1 MKNPIIEPPK
11 KPPDYFKGVKVPIK
25 HILKHPNINSPK
37 ITEMAIKCNKIVI
50 HTLMFIKL
58 YLLDYY
64 DKNKSLPVV
73 DKVFINSCMKI
84 LCNESSSG
92 RPPKKEIKEL
102 KDKLTQF
109 YEKEYKPLTQ
119 NDQLDYTYMNTV
131 LDYLT
136 MDVLTMYE
144 NNIKLHYVDYLE
156 RYVNTVWKKDFMI
169 EKIRKIKKTKKDRE
183 TTIRQLCNQL
193 RRIKKDLLNV
203 EDNNYKSDPSY
214 HKWITNEKKH
224 ILPNKTK
231 YTKDNLYYDLQ
242 CSPQDYWSSMVY
254 MMKRLEKDEVTVNN
268 VFPMRSEIIAKHI
281 RLDTTTLVH
290 ALMTKK
296 QGNKSDYLFE
306 GNLKRNED
314 KIWEFFFRT
323 ERQCFK
329 KPDYTFH
336 HMIETDG
343 VSCTI
348 LLIRNDLIGKRVPS
362 KKVKNGEEYID
373 ELTDYSKLQNKKI
386 VAVDPNLSDL
396 LYCVDGD
403 TKERKFF
410 RYTQDQRRKETKL
423 KKYRDLI
430 LEFKK
435 EKIDGKTVIEWETE
449 LSKFNRKTLD
459 INEFKKYIKKKNEI
473 NDKLCEFYKKYIFR
487 KLKLNGY
494 MNRLKSEQNMIRR
507 FKKIF
512 GEPKDTIIAIG
523 DFQQKQHRKFKE
535 PIKGRGFRTLFRKHG
550 YLVYLVDEFRTSC
563 KCSNCEDEN
572 GDCIKFR
579 KGRNPKPNKNDLIL
593 KHGVLICKKCNALW
607 NRDENSSRNI
617 YKIAFNAIN
626 KKDRPTYLCR
636 SKKEEDDKELTKKT
650 INKKPKKT
658 TSKITTKSKTTKKVM
673 NKKVVKTAL
682 AVVSST
688 SSVGKLQ
695 CHL

>member
-1 MKNPIIEPPK
+1 MNIKE
-11 KPPDYFKGVKVPIK
+11 KPPDFFKGVKIPIK
-25 HILKHPNINSPK
+25 HILKHPDINLPK
-37 ITEMAIKCNKIVI
+37 ITEMTIKSNKIVI

-84 LCNESSSG
+84 LCNESPSG

-102 KDKLTQF
+102 KDKLTKF

-119 NDQLDYTYMNTV
+119 NDPLDYTYMNTV

-136 MDVLTMYE
+136 MDILTMYE

-156 RYVNTVWKKDFMI
+156 RYVNTVWKKDYLI
-169 EKIRKIKKTKKDRE
+169 EKIRKIKKTKSDRE
-183 TTIRQLCNQL
+183 TAIRQLCNRL

-203 EDNNYKSDPSY
+203 EDTNYKSDKSY
-214 HKWITNEKKH
+214 HKWIIEQKKF
-224 ILPNKTK
+224 ILPNKIK
-231 YTKDNLYYDLQ
+231 YTKNSLYYDLQ
-242 CSPQDYWSSMVY
+242 CSPQDYWSNMVY
-254 MMKRLEKDEVTVNN
+254 MMKRLEKDEVSVNN
-268 VFPMRSEIIAKHI
+268 IFPMRSEIIPKHI

-290 ALMTKK
+290 ALMTKQ

-314 KIWEFFFRT
+314 KIWGFFFRT

-329 KPDYTFH
+329 KPQYTFH
-336 HMIETDG
+336 HMVETDG

-348 LLIRNDLIGKRVPS
+348 LLIRNDLIGKRIPS
-362 KKVKNGEEYID
+362 NKVKNNEEYID
-373 ELTDYSKLQNKKI
+373 ELKDYTKLQDKKI
-386 VAVDPNLSDL
+386 VGIDPNMADL

-403 TKERKFF
+403 TKERLFF
-410 RYTQDQRRKETKL
+410 RYTQDQRRKETKH

-435 EKIDGKTVIEWETE
+435 EKIDGKTIIELETE
-449 LSKFNRKTLD
+449 LSTFNRKSLD
-459 INEFKKYIKKKNEI
+459 IIEFKKYIKKKNEL
-473 NDKLCEFYKKYIFR
+473 NHNLFEFYKKYIFR
-487 KLKLNGY
+487 KLKLNSY
-494 MNRLKSEQNMIRR
+494 MNRLKTEQNMIRR

-512 GEPKDTIIAIG
+512 GEPKDTIIAVG
-523 DFQQKQHRKFKE
+523 DWEQKKHRQFKE
-535 PIKGRGFRTLFRKHG
+535 PLKGKGFRILFRNYG

-563 KCSNCEDEN
+563 KCSNCEDEKGN
-572 GDCIKFR
+572 CIKFR
-579 KGRNPKPNKNDLIL
+579 KARNLKPNKSDSIL

-617 YKIAFNAIN
+617 YKIAYNAIN
-626 KKDRPTYLCR
+626 KKERPSYLCR
-636 SKKEEDDKELTKKT
+636 QKKEYDDENNELIK
-650 INKKPKKT
+650 
-658 TSKITTKSKTTKKVM
+658 
-673 NKKVVKTAL
+673 KKVVKTKKIVSDKSRKTAKQL
-682 AVVSST
+682 SVV
-688 SSVGKLQ
+688 LPR
-695 CHL
+695 

>member
-1 MKNPIIEPPK
+1 MNIKE
-11 KPPDYFKGVKVPIK
+11 KPPDFFKGVKIPIK
-25 HILKHPNINSPK
+25 HILKHPDINLPK
-37 ITEMAIKCNKIVI
+37 ITEMTIKSNKIVI

-84 LCNESSSG
+84 LCNESPSG

-102 KDKLTQF
+102 KDKLTKF

-119 NDQLDYTYMNTV
+119 NNPLDYTYMNTV

-136 MDVLTMYE
+136 MDILTMYE

-156 RYVNTVWKKDFMI
+156 RYVNTVWKKDYLI
-169 EKIRKIKKTKKDRE
+169 EKIRKIKKTKTDRE
-183 TTIRQLCNQL
+183 TAIRQLCNRL

-203 EDNNYKSDPSY
+203 EDTNYKSDKSY
-214 HKWITNEKKH
+214 HKWIIEQKKF
-224 ILPNKTK
+224 ILPNKIK
-231 YTKDNLYYDLQ
+231 YTKNSLYYDLQ
-242 CSPQDYWSSMVY
+242 CSPQDYWSNMVY
-254 MMKRLEKDEVTVNN
+254 MMKRLEKDEVSVNN
-268 VFPMRSEIIAKHI
+268 IFPMRSEIIPKHI

-290 ALMTKK
+290 ALMTKQ

-314 KIWEFFFRT
+314 KIWGFFFRT

-329 KPDYTFH
+329 KPQYTFH
-336 HMIETDG
+336 HMVETDG

-348 LLIRNDLIGKRVPS
+348 LLIRNDLIGKRIPS
-362 KKVKNGEEYID
+362 NKVKNNEEYID
-373 ELTDYSKLQNKKI
+373 ELKDYTKLQDKKI
-386 VAVDPNLSDL
+386 VGIDPNMADL

-403 TKERKFF
+403 TKERLFF
-410 RYTQDQRRKETKL
+410 RYTQDQRRKETKH

-435 EKIDGKTVIEWETE
+435 EKIDGKTIIELETE
-449 LSKFNRKTLD
+449 LSTFNRKSLD
-459 INEFKKYIKKKNEI
+459 IIEFKKYIKKKNEL
-473 NDKLCEFYKKYIFR
+473 NHNLFEFYKKYIFR
-487 KLKLNGY
+487 KLKLNSY
-494 MNRLKSEQNMIRR
+494 MNRLKTEQNMIRR

-512 GEPKDTIIAIG
+512 GEPKDTIIAVG
-523 DFQQKQHRKFKE
+523 DWEQKKHRQFKE
-535 PIKGRGFRTLFRKHG
+535 PLKGKGFRILFRNYG

-563 KCSNCEDEN
+563 KCSNCEDEKGN
-572 GDCIKFR
+572 CIKFR
-579 KGRNPKPNKNDLIL
+579 KARNPKPNKSDSIL

-617 YKIAFNAIN
+617 YKIAYNAIN
-626 KKDRPTYLCR
+626 KKERPSYLCR
-636 SKKEEDDKELTKKT
+636 QKKEYDDENNELIK
-650 INKKPKKT
+650 
-658 TSKITTKSKTTKKVM
+658 
-673 NKKVVKTAL
+673 KKVVKTKKIVSDKSRKTAKQL
-682 AVVSST
+682 SVV
-688 SSVGKLQ
+688 LP
-695 CHL
+695 L

>member
-1 MKNPIIEPPK
+1 MNIKE
-11 KPPDYFKGVKVPIK
+11 KPPDFFKGVKIPIK
-25 HILKHPNINSPK
+25 HILKHPDINLPK
-37 ITEMAIKCNKIVI
+37 ITEMTIKSNKIVI

-84 LCNESSSG
+84 LCNESPSG

-102 KDKLTQF
+102 KDKLTKF

-119 NDQLDYTYMNTV
+119 NNPLDYTYMNTV

-136 MDVLTMYE
+136 MDILTMYE

-156 RYVNTVWKKDFMI
+156 RYVNTVWKKDYLI
-169 EKIRKIKKTKKDRE
+169 EKIRKIKKTKTDRE
-183 TTIRQLCNQL
+183 TAIRQLCNRL

-203 EDNNYKSDPSY
+203 EDTNYKSDKSY
-214 HKWITNEKKH
+214 HKWIIEQKKF
-224 ILPNKTK
+224 ILPNKIK
-231 YTKDNLYYDLQ
+231 YTKNSLYYDLQ
-242 CSPQDYWSSMVY
+242 CSPQDYWSNMVY
-254 MMKRLEKDEVTVNN
+254 MMKRLEKDEVSVNN
-268 VFPMRSEIIAKHI
+268 VFPMRSEIIPKHI

-290 ALMTKK
+290 ALMTKQ

-314 KIWEFFFRT
+314 KIWGFFFRT

-329 KPDYTFH
+329 KPQYTFH
-336 HMIETDG
+336 HMVETDG

-348 LLIRNDLIGKRVPS
+348 LLIRNDLIGKRIPS
-362 KKVKNGEEYID
+362 NKVKNNEEYID
-373 ELTDYSKLQNKKI
+373 ELKDYTKLQDKKI
-386 VAVDPNLSDL
+386 VGIDPNMADL

-403 TKERKFF
+403 TKERLFF
-410 RYTQDQRRKETKL
+410 RYTQDQRRKETKH

-435 EKIDGKTVIEWETE
+435 EKIDGKTIIELETE
-449 LSKFNRKTLD
+449 LSTFNRKSLD
-459 INEFKKYIKKKNEI
+459 IIEFKKYIKKKNEL
-473 NDKLCEFYKKYIFR
+473 NHNLFEFYKKYIFR
-487 KLKLNGY
+487 KLKLNSY
-494 MNRLKSEQNMIRR
+494 MNRLKTEQNMIRR

-512 GEPKDTIIAIG
+512 GEPKDTIIAVG
-523 DFQQKQHRKFKE
+523 DWEQKKHRQFKE
-535 PIKGRGFRTLFRKHG
+535 PLKGKGFRILFRNYG

-563 KCSNCEDEN
+563 KCSNCEDEKGN
-572 GDCIKFR
+572 CIKFR
-579 KGRNPKPNKNDLIL
+579 KARNPKPNKSDSIL

-617 YKIAFNAIN
+617 YKIAYNAIN
-626 KKDRPTYLCR
+626 KKERPSYLCR
-636 SKKEEDDKELTKKT
+636 QKKEYDDENKELIK
-650 INKKPKKT
+650 
-658 TSKITTKSKTTKKVM
+658 
-673 NKKVVKTAL
+673 KKVVKTKKIVSDKSRKTAKQL
-682 AVVSST
+682 SVV
-688 SSVGKLQ
+688 LP
-695 CHL
+695 L